1 MSGDNNNIVDFQMKE
16 DNNDILIIPKEI
28 VEADLSESQTQENNA
43 IRALDGWNTNVQSVV
58 IQKTVGGDDSSTYK
72 LKKYNKVFIPYT
84 DNTETIIKY
93 YFDTLLGVKVEYDLI
108 IKFAEDETCKPCV
121 IKWIGGQDGDAVTTN
136 LLYIN
141 WKDVLQNGGS
151 VDGITNKKHVLSF
164 NAYTDDS
171 ETEVNELVEIYID
184 VAISAVNSLCCSI
197 DVNLYAKLTPY
208 GEAFLNQDTGNQ

>member
-1 MSGDNNNIVDFQMKE
+1 MSGDNNNVVEFQMKE

-58 IQKTVGGDDSSTYK
+58 IQKIIGDDDSSTYK

-84 DNTETIIKY
+84 DNTETTIKY

-121 IKWIGGQDGDAVTTN
+121 IKWVGGQDGDAPV
-136 LLYIN
+136 
-141 WKDVLQNGGS
+141 
-151 VDGITNKKHVLSF
+151 
-164 NAYTDDS
+164 
-171 ETEVNELVEIYID
+171 IY
-184 VAISAVNSLCCSI
+184 
-197 DVNLYAKLTPY
+197 KLERCFTKWWFCRRY
-208 GEAFLNQDTGNQ
+208 YK